1 MNQKNELYLVE
12 PQNIWSVGR
21 LALLKKTQIFYFF
34 LSRFNHISHVAARN
48 ANIHILQIEAA
59 LKCSD
64 NLLGFEWC
72 FNPITW
78 VVFLL
83 WFFFCMTIKKN
94 QKKHYSSLSHAA
106 QDKKPFS
113 FLNKNQTARVLLERR
128 EYATV
133 CSKYSLM
140 SQTKHTGQ

>member
-1 MNQKNELYLVE
+1 MDH
-12 PQNIWSVGR
+12 I
-21 LALLKKTQIFYFF
+21 LLKQKISTVLEGGHYRKKNRFF
-34 LSRFNHISHVAARN
+34 LFFFFSHFNHISHVAARN
-48 ANIHILQIEAA
+48 ANIHILQIETA

-64 NLLGFEWC
+64 NLLCFEWC

-78 VVFLL
+78 GFFVLVVGFFG
-83 WFFFCMTIKKN
+83 FFFMTIKN
-94 QKKHYSSLSHAA
+94 HYSSLSHAV

-113 FLNKNQTARVLLERR
+113 FLNKNQTARVLLERG

-140 SQTKHTGQ
+140 SQTKYTGQ